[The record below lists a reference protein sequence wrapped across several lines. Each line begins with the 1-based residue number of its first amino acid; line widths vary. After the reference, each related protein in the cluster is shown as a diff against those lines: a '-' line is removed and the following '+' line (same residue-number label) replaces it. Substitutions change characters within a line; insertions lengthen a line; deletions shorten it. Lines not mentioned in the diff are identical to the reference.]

1 MRAELVSISTIKGLG
16 EKYVNILNDNGI
28 FTIKDL
34 FLAYPY
40 RYESY
45 IPTDINNITN
55 HNRVCFVGTV
65 ISTVTYQFHRN
76 NLNSLTFNMLCG
88 FEVIKVIIFNRKYLK
103 NQLTPNSK
111 VMVCGKYNY
120 FKRELA
126 AVQIFPNKTESFF
139 ESFYKVKNIPS
150 SVIQK
155 AVKTALGL
163 GYRIEEYLPH
173 YLIEKNR
180 FLDINNLI
188 ECIHYPKSYK
198 DINSG
203 RNRRKYE
210 EILNFFIRVNYFK
223 NLKDKKVRT
232 PINYDII
239 EVKRFIETIPFELT
253 IDQKS
258 VCNEIFKDFKNIHP
272 ANRLIQGDVGSGKTI
287 VALISAFAMVTAHK
301 QVVIMAPTEI
311 LAKQHYEYFRKMLS
325 PFNVDISLFTG
336 TTTKA
341 NRNIIL
347 SNLRSGMTD
356 IVIGTHALF
365 YEDITYKD
373 LGLVII
379 DEQHRFG
386 VKARNN
392 LFKDDSVID
401 ALFLSATPIPRTLGL
416 TVFGDLDISTI
427 KTVRQNK
434 KEIKTKVVLAEE
446 IDNVMNVVENELKNN
461 HQAYFVVSAI
471 DSDID
476 DGRFDI
482 EDIASLVTQR
492 FSNKQIGILHGK
504 LKEKEKNAVMERF
517 LNKEIDI
524 IISTT
529 VIEVGISVDNAT
541 VMVVIDAQNFGLSQ
555 LHQLRGRVGRGDLA
569 GYCYLVTNDLE
580 KDRLSV
586 LANTTDGFELAEMDL
601 KLRGPGDYF
610 SIRQSG
616 IPDFVFADFSK
627 DIELFKLINKDAKLL
642 FSLQEH
648 DNEIKSYIS
657 KIIDGIEI
665 KSQLN

>member
-1 MRAELVSISTIKGLG
+1 MRAELGSISTIKGLG

-28 FTIKDL
+28 FTVKDL

-45 IPTDINNITN
+45 VVADINNITN
-55 HNRVCFVGTV
+55 YNRVCFVGNV
-65 ISTVTYQFHRN
+65 ISTVNYQFHRN
-76 NLNSLTFNMLCG
+76 NLNSLTFNMICG
-88 FEVIKVIIFNRKYLK
+88 NEVIKVIIFNRKYLK
-103 NQLTPNSK
+103 HQLLPNSK

-120 FKRELA
+120 FKRELVA
-126 AVQIFPNKTESFF
+126 TQIFPNKTDSFF
-139 ESFYKVKNIPS
+139 ESYYKIKNIPS
-150 SVIQK
+150 ATIQK

-163 GYRIEEYLPH
+163 GYRVEEYLPH
-173 YLIEKNR
+173 YLIEKNK

-198 DINSG
+198 DINIG

-223 NLKDKKVRT
+223 NLKEKKIRT
-232 PINYDII
+232 PINYDIA
-239 EVKRFIETIPFELT
+239 EVKRFIQTIPFELT
-253 IDQKS
+253 IDQKN
-258 VCNEIFKDFKNIHP
+258 VCNEVFKDFKNIHP

-311 LAKQHYEYFRKMLS
+311 LAKQHYEYFRKMLLS
-325 PFNVDISLFTG
+325 FDVNISLFTG

-341 NRNIIL
+341 NRSVIL
-347 SNLRSGMTD
+347 SKLRDGSCD

-365 YEDITYKD
+365 YEDINYKN

-434 KEIKTKVVLAEE
+434 KQIKTKIVSPDEM
-446 IDNVMNVVENELKNN
+446 DQVMNFVGTELEKG

-476 DGRFDI
+476 DGRFDVD
-482 EDIASLVTQR
+482 DIASLVAQR
-492 FSNKQIGILHGK
+492 FSNKKIGILHGK
-504 LKEKEKNAVMERF
+504 LKEKEKNDVMERF

-524 IISTT
+524 IVSTT

-555 LHQLRGRVGRGDLA
+555 LHQLRGRVGRGNLE
-569 GYCYLVTNDLE
+569 GFCYLVTNNLE
-580 KDRLSV
+580 KERLSV
-586 LANTTDGFELAEMDL
+586 LANTNDGFELAEMDL
-601 KLRGPGDYF
+601 RLRGPGDYF
-610 SIRQSG
+610 SVRQSG

-627 DIELFKLINKDAKLL
+627 DMELFKLINKDAELL
-642 FSLQEH
+642 FTLQEY
-648 DNEIKSYIS
+648 DKEIKTYIE
-657 KIIDGIEI
+657 KIIADIDI
-665 KSQLN
+665 KKQLN

>member
-1 MRAELVSISTIKGLG
+1 MKAELVSISTIKGLG

-45 IPTDINNITN
+45 VPTDINNIPN
-55 HNRVCFVGTV
+55 FNRVCFVGNV
-65 ISTVTYQFHRN
+65 ISSVNYQFHRN
-76 NLNSLTFNMLCG
+76 NLNSLTFNMICSG
-88 FEVIKVIIFNRKYLK
+88 EVIKVIIFNRKYLK
-103 NQLTPNSK
+103 NQLTVNSK
-111 VMVCGKYNY
+111 IMVCGKYNY
-120 FKRELA
+120 FKRELVA
-126 AVQIFPNKTESFF
+126 TQIFPNKTESFF
-139 ESFYKVKNIPS
+139 ESFYRIKNIPS
-150 SVIQK
+150 STIQR

-163 GYRIEEYLPH
+163 GYRLEEYLPH
-173 YLIEKNR
+173 YLIEKNK

-188 ECIHYPKSYK
+188 ECIHYPTSYR
-198 DINSG
+198 DINVG
-203 RNRRKYE
+203 KKTRN
-210 EILNFFIRVNYFK
+210 
-223 NLKDKKVRT
+223 
-232 PINYDII
+232 PINYDIS
-239 EVKRFIETIPFELT
+239 EVKRFIQTIPFELT
-253 IDQKS
+253 QDQKS
-258 VCNEIFKDFKNIHP
+258 VCNEIFRDFKNVHP

-287 VALISAFAMVTAHK
+287 VALISAFAMVTANK

-311 LAKQHYEYFRKMLS
+311 LAKQHYEYFRKMLT
-325 PFNVDISLFTG
+325 PFNVSISLFTG

-347 SNLRSGMTD
+347 SNLRSGMCD

-365 YEDITYKD
+365 YEDITYKN

-416 TVFGDLDISTI
+416 TIFGDLDISTI
-427 KTVRQNK
+427 KSVRSNK
-434 KEIKTKVVLAEE
+434 KQIETKVVTAEE
-446 IDNVMNVVENELKNN
+446 MDLVMGFVEKELQQK
-461 HQAYFVVSAI
+461 HQIYFVVSAI

-482 EDIASLVTQR
+482 NDIASLVGQR
-492 FSNKQIGILHGK
+492 FKDKQIGILHGK
-504 LKEKEKNAVMERF
+504 LKEKEKNYVMERF

-524 IISTT
+524 IVSTT

-541 VMVVIDAQNFGLSQ
+541 VMVVVDAQNFGLSQ
-555 LHQLRGRVGRGDLA
+555 LHQLRGRVGRGDLM

-580 KDRLSV
+580 KERLSV
-586 LANTTDGFELAEMDL
+586 LANTNDGFELAEMDL

-627 DIELFKLINKDAKLL
+627 DIELFKLINKDAELL
-642 FSLQEH
+642 FTMQEY
-648 DNEIKSYIS
+648 DKEIKSYIE
-657 KIIDGIEI
+657 KIISLIEI
-665 KSQLN
+665 KNQLN